1 MVTLALSQSALQNWL
16 RPERSAQF
24 ARLANVLLIIWLAW
38 MLAGLSW
45 MLVPEPAPEQLP
57 PSVDVLPAQ
66 AGQQAAVDERQIASW
81 HIFGVAGEEQ
91 PVKKVVVVDAP
102 DTRLKLVLKGVFASD
117 EEANARAIVA
127 DPGGKEDHYSIGD
140 PVPGGA
146 KVSEIH
152 ADRIILERNGRF
164 ETLRLP
170 KKLMSRGGQS
180 VSHSSA
186 NRITRRPQAE
196 AANKAAA
203 FSQYREE
210 IKQNPS
216 AFLKYVRATPARENG
231 EFIGF
236 RLQAGQQR
244 GALSQLGLEAGDIV
258 TAINGVQIDSPAKG
272 MKAMQALSEG
282 DSINVTLL
290 RSGQETQ
297 LNLTLPNANQQ
308 NSN

>member
-1 MVTLALSQSALQNWL
+1 MVSLALSQSALQNWL
-16 RPERSAQF
+16 RPERSIQF
-24 ARLANVLLIIWLAW
+24 ARIANILLVIWLAW

-45 MLVPEPAPEQLP
+45 LLVPEPAPEMLP
-57 PSVDVLPAQ
+57 PPVNEAAPSAR
-66 AGQQAAVDERQIASW
+66 QQPKIDERQIASW
-81 HIFGVAGEEQ
+81 HIFGVAGEDK
-91 PVKKVVVVDAP
+91 PVKKVVPEDAP

-117 EEANARAIVA
+117 EEGMARAIVA
-127 DPGGKEDHYSIGD
+127 DPKGKEENYSIGD

-146 KVSEIH
+146 KVSEVYP
-152 ADRIILERNGRF
+152 DRIILERNGRF

-170 KKLMSRGGQS
+170 KKRMSRGSAQS

-186 NRITRRPQAE
+186 KRISRQPAGNATS
-196 AANKAAA
+196 KAAA
-203 FSQYREE
+203 FSQYRNE

-236 RLQAGQQR
+236 RLQAGQER
-244 GALSQLGLEAGDIV
+244 GALSKLGLKQGDIV

-272 MKAMQALSEG
+272 MKAMQALSQG
-282 DSINVTLL
+282 DSVSVTLL

-297 LNLTLPNANQQ
+297 LSLTLP
-308 NSN
+308 SNN